1 VTDYPISCRA
11 DWFLLV
17 TRWNNP
23 ATYLRYMADDN
34 RLPPEL
40 EALRGCRQD
49 PVWHPEGSALE
60 HTCQVVDRMADI
72 CTREGAVED
81 VRVVLMLAAV
91 CHDFGKATTTVF
103 NEQKGKW
110 TSYGHDVAG
119 LPIAQK
125 FLEDIQ
131 AGPDVIVRV
140 LPLVRWHMTHC
151 RKEFTEKAVRK
162 LAREI
167 QPATLRQLLLLMEAD
182 CMGRGMASSGLPQ
195 PVLTQ
200 LVPIAEANGW
210 LDGPHRADRR
220 SRPSAGIG
228 LAETKG
234 DIVPNNIPSEAT
246 PGPAGV

>member
-1 VTDYPISCRA
+1 
-11 DWFLLV
+11 
-17 TRWNNP
+17 
-23 ATYLRYMADDN
+23 
-34 RLPPEL
+34 
-40 EALRGCRQD
+40 
-49 PVWHPEGSALE
+49 
-60 HTCQVVDRMADI
+60 
-72 CTREGAVED
+72 
-81 VRVVLMLAAV
+81 
-91 CHDFGKATTTVF
+91 
-103 NEQKGKW
+103 
-110 TSYGHDVAG
+110 
-119 LPIAQK
+119 
-125 FLEDIQ
+125 
-131 AGPDVIVRV
+131 
-140 LPLVRWHMTHC
+140 MTHC